1 MTRKIFFVF
10 AFMILICDSSFAAI
24 TPEVVNAAWKRIARA
39 DGFRVIPI
47 TYEQNDSPNAWVKF
61 KSQKDFSVHVTTGLM
76 KIQNHED
83 EIAGVLGHEIG
94 HVKLGHYS
102 KGVSRNVGWAV
113 LGGLLGRAAGGGLA
127 GSAAQMAGKVAINL
141 AESGFSREQEVEADD
156 YGTELLVKAGYPSDG
171 LYRAMKSF
179 KDNNIIT
186 QPDGFNSHPPTERRL
201 IHLREK
207 AKSLREKAK
216 SQRKK

>member
-1 MTRKIFFVF
+1 MIRKIIFMLAFVF
-10 AFMILICDSSFAAI
+10 MISDSSLAAI
-24 TPEVVNAAWKRIARA
+24 SNEVVDAAWKRIARA

-61 KSQKDFSVHVTTGLM
+61 KSQKNFSVHVTTGLM
-76 KIQNHED
+76 RILNHED

-102 KGVSRNVGWAV
+102 KGVGRNVGWAI

-127 GSAAQMAGKVAINL
+127 GAAAKTAGSVAINL

-171 LYRAMKSF
+171 LYRAMKAF

-207 AKSLREKAK
+207 ANSLR
-216 SQRKK
+216 KKK